1 MSGPASGRTHP
12 TLSFWQIWNMCF
24 GFLGLQFGF
33 ALQNANVS
41 RIFQSLGAGIDDIPA
56 LWVAAPLTGLLVQP
70 IVGYFSDRTW
80 TRLGR
85 RRPYFLIG
93 ALLASAALLFMPRS
107 PSLYVAAGLLWIL
120 DASINVSMEP
130 FRAFVGDQLASA
142 QRPTGYA
149 MQSFFI
155 GAGAIVASALPFV
168 LAQLG
173 VSNHADVS
181 GGTSAITDT
190 VRYAFD
196 AGAAVLI
203 AAVLWTIVTT
213 REYPPET
220 LRAFSA
226 AAPVAAEPVHVR
238 ATSGQLA
245 SRGLIW
251 CVIGLSAWVLV
262 NVARTRDPATF
273 DRGLYVVCALA
284 IAWGLAQWLEIRATA
299 SGFFGTI
306 MHDLAAMPMTMRRL
320 VPVQFFS
327 WLALF
332 SMWVYTT
339 PAVTQVLFGSSDPH
353 SEAYNVGANWVGVLF
368 AAYNGFA
375 ALAAAIIPFMV
386 RRFGMRRT
394 HLINVWIGGA
404 GLLSFL
410 VIPNPSW
417 LIASMVGVG
426 FAWASILSLPY
437 AMLSDSVPAEKMGVY
452 MGIFNFFIVIPQLV
466 AASMLGVV
474 LKLFF
479 AGAPIYALAIGGTSM
494 LIAGLLTLRV
504 PDIKPRL

>member
-1 MSGPASGRTHP
+1 MSAAAGSRTHP

-33 ALQNANVS
+33 ALQNTNVS
-41 RIFQSLGAGIDDIPA
+41 RIFQSLGAGMDEIPA

-70 IVGYFSDRTW
+70 IVGYLSDRTW

-85 RRPYFLIG
+85 RRPYFLVG
-93 ALLASAALLFMPRS
+93 ALLASAGLLLMPRS
-107 PSLYVAAGLLWIL
+107 PSLYVAAGLLWLL

-130 FRAFVGDQLASA
+130 FRAFVGDQLAPA

-155 GAGAIVASALPFV
+155 GLGAIVASLLPYAL
-168 LAQLG
+168 AHLG
-173 VSNHADVS
+173 VSNHAEAAS
-181 GGTSAITDT
+181 GNSAIPDT

-203 AAVLWTIVTT
+203 AAVVWTIVTT
-213 REYPPET
+213 REYPPEVLHSFRESNPGASSAPFT
-220 LRAFSA
+220 RASST
-226 AAPVAAEPVHVR
+226 R
-238 ATSGQLA
+238 LA
-245 SRGLIW
+245 LRGLLW
-251 CVIGLSAWVLV
+251 CAIGVGAWLLV
-262 NVARTRDPATF
+262 SFARARAPATF

-284 IAWGLAQWLEIRATA
+284 IAWGVAQWLEIRAAA

-306 MHDLAAMPMTMRRL
+306 MHDLAAMPTTMRRL

-339 PAVTQVLFGSSDPH
+339 PAVTQVLFGSSDPRA
-353 SEAYNVGANWVGVLF
+353 EAYNLGANWVGVLF

-375 ALAAAIIPFMV
+375 AVAAAIIPFMV
-386 RRFGMRRT
+386 RRFGMRWT

-410 VIPNPSW
+410 VIPNPTW

-437 AMLSDSVPAEKMGVY
+437 ALLSDSVPAEKMGVY

-466 AASMLGVV
+466 AASVLGVV
-474 LKLFF
+474 LKLLF
-479 AGAPIYALAIGGTSM
+479 AGAPIYALAIGGASM
-494 LIAGLLTLRV
+494 ALAGVLTLRV
-504 PDIKPRL
+504 PDVTAR